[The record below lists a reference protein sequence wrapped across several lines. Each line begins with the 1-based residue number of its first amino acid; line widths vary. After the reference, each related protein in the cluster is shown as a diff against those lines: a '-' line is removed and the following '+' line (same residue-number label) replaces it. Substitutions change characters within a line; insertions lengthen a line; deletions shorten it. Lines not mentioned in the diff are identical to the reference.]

1 MARLNDNQIKAVRH
15 KNGPMLVLSGP
26 GSGKTTVIVQ
36 RLINMTQ
43 KLGIS
48 AESIL
53 TITFTKAAAQEME
66 RRYFKAGG
74 QQGVTFSTFHALF
87 FRILRSYFK
96 YDLGMV
102 ISESE
107 KRRFLMETV
116 LSYEIE
122 TDDVEQTV
130 DTFLLNSG
138 LLKNDLKTSEN
149 FVPKDMSKEEFWT
162 LYKIYE
168 AHKERNCKIDFDDMM
183 LGCYNLL
190 KSEKEVLDRWS
201 AKYDYI
207 LIDEFQ
213 DINRAQYECVKML
226 SNRHKNV
233 FAVGDDDQS
242 IYGFR
247 GARPEFMLEFE
258 KDFKGC
264 AKVCLDINYRSTDQ
278 IIALSEK
285 LIAKNKMR
293 YSKNIKGCGR
303 SGPVPAFLYFS
314 DAGEEAEKTVET
326 ICALHDKKGIPFK
339 SMAVIYRNNLAS
351 NPYARRLAARGIA
364 FFMRDMSF
372 DVYGHWIAKD
382 ICAYVDFIYDTS
394 NDEAFER
401 IVNKPMRMVSRK
413 AIEQGKRMGMSSF
426 YGVMNCD
433 ILGKRGRAE
442 LESLYNDIQ
451 KARKLKGGKQA
462 AFIYKFLGYEKYLEA
477 YASYKKCSSVFLK
490 QIAGEII
497 SVASELDDL
506 RQLRAVLEDYRY
518 KIANA
523 PKPQAGDDAVTLT
536 TMHSAKG
543 LEFGTVFV
551 PSLVE
556 SIMPNGN
563 ALIDHE
569 IEEERRLLYVAVTRA
584 RDRLVL
590 SAFDSFEYGSEVKL
604 SRFLEEI
611 GIRKRK

>member
-15 KNGPMLVLSGP
+15 KNGSMLVLSGP

-43 KLGIS
+43 KLGIN
-48 AESIL
+48 AERIL

-138 LLKNDLKTSEN
+138 LLKNDLRTSEN
-149 FVPKDMSKEEFWT
+149 FVPKDMSKEEFWA

-264 AKVCLDINYRSTDQ
+264 ARVCLDINYRSTDQ

-326 ICALHDKKGIPFK
+326 
-339 SMAVIYRNNLAS
+339 
-351 NPYARRLAARGIA
+351 
-364 FFMRDMSF
+364 
-372 DVYGHWIAKD
+372 
-382 ICAYVDFIYDTS
+382 
-394 NDEAFER
+394 
-401 IVNKPMRMVSRK
+401 
-413 AIEQGKRMGMSSF
+413 
-426 YGVMNCD
+426 
-433 ILGKRGRAE
+433 
-442 LESLYNDIQ
+442 
-451 KARKLKGGKQA
+451 
-462 AFIYKFLGYEKYLEA
+462 
-477 YASYKKCSSVFLK
+477 
-490 QIAGEII
+490 
-497 SVASELDDL
+497 
-506 RQLRAVLEDYRY
+506 
-518 KIANA
+518 
-523 PKPQAGDDAVTLT
+523 
-536 TMHSAKG
+536 
-543 LEFGTVFV
+543 
-551 PSLVE
+551 
-556 SIMPNGN
+556 
-563 ALIDHE
+563 
-569 IEEERRLLYVAVTRA
+569 
-584 RDRLVL
+584 
-590 SAFDSFEYGSEVKL
+590 
-604 SRFLEEI
+604 
-611 GIRKRK
+611 